1 MISARPRPG
10 GARMTI
16 AITRE
21 VSASFERCELT
32 HLERRPIDVAI
43 ARAQHAAYEECLRR
57 AGCEVVRIRK
67 APDLPDAVFVED
79 AAVVL
84 DELAVIARPGA
95 PSRRAETADV
105 AEALGRYR
113 TRVTLAAPATLD
125 GGDVLRAGR
134 TLYVGRTARTNA
146 EGAAGLRAAVAPYG
160 YRVVEVPVEG
170 CLHLKSAATLAAEHL
185 LLVQSEWVPLSAFDP
200 ALEPVS
206 VDPAEPHAANVLL
219 VRGTVIAPAAFPRT
233 RERLEA
239 RGVRVAAVDVSE
251 LSKAEGAVTCCS
263 LLVEA

>member
-1 MISARPRPG
+1 
-10 GARMTI
+10 MTI
-16 AITRE
+16 AITRA
-21 VSASFERCELT
+21 VSGSIERCELT
-32 HLERRPIDVAI
+32 HLAREPIDVAR
-43 ARAQHAAYEECLRR
+43 ARAQHEAYEQCLRR
-57 AGCEVVRIRK
+57 AGCEVVRIPE
-67 APDLPDAVFVED
+67 APELPDAVFVED

-95 PSRRAETADV
+95 PSRRAETAAI

-113 TRVTLAAPATLD
+113 PLVELAAPATLD

-146 EGAAGLRAAVAPYG
+146 EGAEGLRAAVAPFG

-170 CLHLKSAATLAAEHL
+170 CLHLKSAATLAAAHL
-185 LLVQSEWVPLSAFDP
+185 LLVQPEWVPLSAFDP
-200 ALEPVS
+200 ALEPVR
-206 VDPAEPHAANVLL
+206 VDPAEPCAANVLL

-233 RERLEA
+233 RERLES
-239 RGVRVAAVDVSE
+239 RGVSVAEVDVSE
-251 LSKAEGAVTCCS
+251 LARAEGAVTCCS